1 MDSIDKSFALLL
13 ILIIAISSLSL
24 MVIKPSNAQSIPTAS
39 VPEFTVKYVGTA
51 SVPLTGFAL
60 PAVNITIKNQ
70 PFTPYTDRN
79 GNKIDLYYLIQWK
92 DNSSSGWQQ
101 DELALTESN
110 SSYTVLPLGLVRSG
124 APAPRGQVDFQVE
137 AVIGYVTYIQGSVP
151 QGQYIPPTYTGQMSG
166 WSNTQ
171 TIIVPNSS
179 SSPSVLTSIFLLL
192 PILFL
197 VFVGVAVLLVVLVVL
212 LIDKKKNR

>member
-1 MDSIDKSFALLL
+1 MFIYKILLPYPRSDYL
-13 ILIIAISSLSL
+13 GGEFSNIVEVRTLPRPISSPTPTSAASTTS
-24 MVIKPSNAQSIPTAS
+24 PIPS

-79 GNKIDLYYLIQWK
+79 GNKIDLYYLIEWK

-101 DELALTESN
+101 DELPLTQSN

-151 QGQYIPPTYTGQMSG
+151 QRQYIPPTYTGQMSG
-166 WSNTQ
+166 WSDTQ
-171 TIIVPNSS
+171 TIIV
-179 SSPSVLTSIFLLL
+179 L
-192 PILFL
+192 IL
-197 VFVGVAVLLVVLVVL
+197 
-212 LIDKKKNR
+212 